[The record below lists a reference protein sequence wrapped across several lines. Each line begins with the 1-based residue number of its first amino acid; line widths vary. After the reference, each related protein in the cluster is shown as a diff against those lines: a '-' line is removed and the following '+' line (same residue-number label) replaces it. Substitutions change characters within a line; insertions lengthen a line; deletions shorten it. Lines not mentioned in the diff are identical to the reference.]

1 MEAAA
6 SAIESS
12 ELGSFVRETAWA
24 YPLANLVHLLGMI
37 LLVGGIGLL
46 DLRIVGAFRA
56 LPLMLLSR
64 ALVPVGLTGLM
75 LMLLS
80 GPLLFAA
87 DAVALSR
94 SSIFAWK
101 IGLIALALGN
111 AAIFRLC
118 WEGGIMEPP
127 TRLRIMAG
135 LSVVLWLG
143 AACLG
148 RLIAYF

>member
-6 SAIESS
+6 SAIENS

-37 LLVGGIGLL
+37 LLIGGVGLL

-101 IGLIALALGN
+101 LGLIALALGN

-118 WEGGIMEPP
+118 WDGGIKEPP
-127 TRLRIMAG
+127 AGLRIMAG
-135 LSVVLWLG
+135 LSVILWLG
-143 AACLG
+143 AVCLG

>member
-6 SAIESS
+6 LAIEGSA
-12 ELGSFVRETAWA
+12 LGSSVRETAWA
-24 YPLANLVHLLGMI
+24 YPLANLAHLLGMI
-37 LLVGGIGLL
+37 LLIGGIGLL
-46 DLRIVGAFRA
+46 DLRIVGFFRA
-56 LPLMLLSR
+56 LPIVLLSR
-64 ALVPVGLTGLM
+64 VLVPLGVAGLV

-94 SSIFAWK
+94 SNIFAWK
-101 IGLIALALGN
+101 LGLIALALGN

-118 WEGGIMEPP
+118 WKDRTNEPP
-127 TRLRIMAG
+127 VVLRIMAG
-135 LSVVLWLG
+135 ASIALWLG
-143 AACLG
+143 VACLG

>member
-6 SAIESS
+6 LAIESS
-12 ELGSFVRETAWA
+12 ALGSFVRESAWA
-24 YPLANLVHLLGMI
+24 YPLANITHLLGMI
-37 LLVGGIGLL
+37 LLIGGIGLL
-46 DLRIVGAFRA
+46 DLRIVGAFRS

-64 ALVPVGLTGLM
+64 TLTPVGLAGLM

-101 IGLIALALGN
+101 LGLIVLALGN
-111 AAIFRLC
+111 AAIFRQC
-118 WEGGIMEPP
+118 WKGVTNEAPVA
-127 TRLRIMAG
+127 LRIMAG
-135 LSVVLWLG
+135 ASIALWLG
-143 AACLG
+143 VAGLG
-148 RLIAYF
+148 RLIAYL

>member
-6 SAIESS
+6 SAIGNSV
-12 ELGSFVRETAWA
+12 LGSFVREATWA

-37 LLVGGIGLL
+37 LLIGGIGLL
-46 DLRIVGAFRA
+46 DLRIVGAFRT

-101 IGLIALALGN
+101 LGLIALALSN

-118 WEGGIMEPP
+118 WDGRTEEPP
-127 TRLRIMAG
+127 VRLRIMAG
-135 LSVVLWLG
+135 LSLAFWLG
-143 AACLG
+143 AASLG

>member
-12 ELGSFVRETAWA
+12 VLGSFVRETAWA

-37 LLVGGIGLL
+37 LLIGGIGLL
-46 DLRIVGAFRA
+46 DLRIIGAFRA

-101 IGLIALALGN
+101 LGLIALALGN
-111 AAIFRLC
+111 AAIFRLS
-118 WEGGIMEPP
+118 WDGSIKEASA
-127 TRLRIMAG
+127 RLRIMAG
-135 LSVVLWLG
+135 LSITCWLG

>member
-1 MEAAA
+1 MEAVA

-12 ELGSFVRETAWA
+12 ALGSFVRETAWA
-24 YPLANLVHLLGMI
+24 YPLVNLAHLLGLI

-56 LPLMLLSR
+56 LPLRLMSR
-64 ALVPVGLTGLM
+64 ALVPVGLAGLA
-75 LMLLS
+75 LLLLS

-87 DAVALSR
+87 DAIALSR
-94 SSIFAWK
+94 SSIFACK
-101 IGLIALALGN
+101 LGLIVLALGN
-111 AAIFRLC
+111 AVIFRRC
-118 WEGGIMEPP
+118 WKGDTNEPP
-127 TRLRIMAG
+127 AMLRIMAG
-135 LSVVLWLG
+135 ASIALWLG